1 MIAPSPLSA
10 DTVPRL
16 KGSLRGGEGAVYLQA
31 GHAGG
36 PIDMKVAILTGG
48 GDCPG
53 LNAVNLDPKLYEIA
67 EVLFG

>member
-36 PIDMKVAILTGG
+36 PNDMKVAILTGG
-48 GDCPG
+48 GDCP
-53 LNAVNLDPKLYEIA
+53 A
-67 EVLFG
+67 